1 VEFARAGGSAGAA
14 AHRLATGTASDLA
27 ADNLVEKLDGG
38 LRILVADENVRALDD
53 VAAILRELG
62 HEVVARATSLSGASS
77 AIAEDKPNI
86 AMVKLHGDDQHALDL
101 IQELI
106 DSGGCPVVALLDTED
121 PEFVGRA
128 AERGIIAYAQPVDE
142 ESVRSSLEIAV
153 RRFSELSELG
163 DAVDELEDAIA
174 RRATIE
180 RAKGI
185 LMERHGVSDQKAFE
199 MLRAE
204 ARSSNR
210 RVHDVA
216 ADVA

>member
-1 VEFARAGGSAGAA
+1 MRGDE
-14 AHRLATGTASDLA
+14 
-27 ADNLVEKLDGG
+27 LVAKLDGG
-38 LRILVADENVRALDD
+38 LRVLVADEDTRALDG

-62 HEVVARATSLSGASS
+62 HDVVARATSIDRVAA
-77 AIAEDKPNI
+77 AIDEDKPNV
-86 AMVKLHGDDQHALDL
+86 AMVKLHGDDEHALGL

-106 DSGGCPVVALLDTED
+106 DGGGCPVVALLASAD
-121 PEFVGRA
+121 PDFVARA
-128 AERGIIAYAQPVDE
+128 ADLGIIAYAHPVDTKT
-142 ESVRSSLEIAV
+142 VKSSLEIAV
-153 RRFSELSELG
+153 RRFAELNELG
-163 DAVDELEDAIA
+163 DAVDELEDAIS

-216 ADVA
+216 SDLG